1 MLLYDGRS
9 CIDVDEC
16 LSLDNVENNK
26 SVYKNIT
33 APLQVCN
40 GGQCRNTPG
49 GFSCVCSGGLMM
61 GPDASSCL
69 DLDECIIEP
78 EVCRSVQRLHQ

>member
-16 LSLDNVENNK
+16 LSLDNVENNNI
-26 SVYKNIT
+26 YKNTT

-78 EVCRSVQRLHQ
+78 EVCRSGQYLH

>member
-33 APLQVCN
+33 APPPPAGV
-40 GGQCRNTPG
+40 
-49 GFSCVCSGGLMM
+49 
-61 GPDASSCL
+61 
-69 DLDECIIEP
+69 
-78 EVCRSVQRLHQ
+78 